1 MTDIELTAMQIR
13 DLVVHRDKIAS
24 AIFFE
29 PEPPD
34 KWLPKYSFEHT
45 KKLSPIVLYRRHTEV
60 QPSALVDVLGSCEA
74 GCIGVFDIQKVLPE
88 RTGMKG
94 PVYIY
99 IEKPFRSTFSP
110 GEFSSSMTWVLARN
124 TREITDAVSERLKFS
139 TSRMAQ
145 PLDRLLWGTNEIFD
159 PAGMEAGEAMSTKL
173 LASLDY
179 HKNMRNALVAKWLR
193 QQVVDWAVDV
203 ASGRPGSNHAH
214 LFSRIDLRGG
224 YPAESVRQT
233 LFGPVVF
240 SHAGSEITSGD
251 RSAVAIKIDLAKGD
265 VGVVYRVAMTKTL
278 DERSCKSPF
287 RNEASYA
294 ELSSPWDAIDLYSD
308 ACARV
313 AWQEWKASLDL
324 TMLTISIENGFGRA
338 SLPRSP
344 LRKVIDAAN
353 SMLLRLGL
361 GEGDL
366 IQASQVQAIF
376 DASKRVPIDDL
387 PGRRP
392 AEQDMRND
400 PVVAP

>member
-1 MTDIELTAMQIR
+1 MQIR
-13 DLVVHRDKIAS
+13 DLVVHRDKIAE
-24 AIFFE
+24 AVFFE
-29 PEPPD
+29 PTPPD
-34 KWLPKYSFEHT
+34 NRLPAYSFERT
-45 KKLSPIVLYRRHTEV
+45 KRLSPILLYRRHSEV
-60 QPSALVDVLGSCEA
+60 EPTAMVDVLGSCEA
-74 GCIGVFDIQKVLPE
+74 GCIGVFDIQKVLPS
-88 RTGMKG
+88 RYLMKG

-99 IEKPFRSTFSP
+99 IEKPFSSTFRPAGTS
-110 GEFSSSMTWVLARN
+110 FSMAWMLARN
-124 TREITDAVSERLKFS
+124 PREITEGVSERLTRS

-145 PLDRLLWGTNEIFD
+145 PIDRLLWGTNEIFD

-179 HKNMRNALVAKWLR
+179 HKNMRNALIAKWLR
-193 QQVVDWAVDV
+193 QQVMDWAADV
-203 ASGRPGSNHAH
+203 ASGRPGSNHPH
-214 LFSRIDLRGG
+214 LFSKIDSRGSH
-224 YPAESVRQT
+224 PAESVRQT

-240 SHAGSEITSGD
+240 SHAGSEITSDD
-251 RSAVAIKIDLAKGD
+251 RSAVATKIDLAKGD
-265 VGVVYRVAMTKTL
+265 VGALYRVAITKTL

-287 RNEASYA
+287 RNETSYA
-294 ELSSPWDAIDLYSD
+294 GLSSPWDAIDLYSD

-313 AWQEWKASLDL
+313 AWQEWKAFLDL
-324 TMLTISIENGFGRA
+324 TMLTISIESAFGRA

-392 AEQDMRND
+392 AEQDMKND